1 VLSPGVRPQ
10 DNFLLTNNNDLDH
23 NRFNLLVSLVASA
36 EMVVLA
42 IAAFF
47 SRQWRRHQ
55 PRAWWT
61 LFGWALLAGLLN
73 FSFTFSLWRYLPE
86 LRFLQLP
93 CRWLLCL
100 NVAFALLVTMASRRW
115 IARALVCLSMLVVL
129 GFVWHRIQSPW
140 WEKDFGPMLG
150 SQRSGTGYEGTDEYV
165 PLGADP
171 YEIRQDAPRVAFNDG
186 GPAADQRSQIR
197 IQQWSAESKL
207 FTAEVGQPGQLVLRL
222 FNYPAWRVEV
232 NGQGVATSTQDVTGQ
247 MLIPVQSGENRVQ
260 ITFIR
265 TWDRT
270 AGGIV
275 SVVTALLL
283 AGFVALRRIR
293 LGGLVNF
300 PLLDII
306 W

>member
-1 VLSPGVRPQ
+1 
-10 DNFLLTNNNDLDH
+10 
-23 NRFNLLVSLVASA
+23 
-36 EMVVLA
+36 
-42 IAAFF
+42 
-47 SRQWRRHQ
+47 
-55 PRAWWT
+55 
-61 LFGWALLAGLLN
+61 
-73 FSFTFSLWRYLPE
+73 
-86 LRFLQLP
+86 
-93 CRWLLCL
+93 
-100 NVAFALLVTMASRRW
+100 
-115 IARALVCLSMLVVL
+115 
-129 GFVWHRIQSPW
+129 
-140 WEKDFGPMLG
+140 
-150 SQRSGTGYEGTDEYV
+150 
-165 PLGADP
+165 
-171 YEIRQDAPRVAFNDG
+171 
-186 GPAADQRSQIR
+186 
-197 IQQWSAESKL
+197 
-207 FTAEVGQPGQLVLRL
+207 VLRL